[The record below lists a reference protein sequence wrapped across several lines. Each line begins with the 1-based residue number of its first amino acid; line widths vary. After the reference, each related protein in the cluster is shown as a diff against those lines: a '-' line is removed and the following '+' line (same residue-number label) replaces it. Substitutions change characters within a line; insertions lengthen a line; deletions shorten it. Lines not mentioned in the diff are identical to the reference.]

1 MIALNSEE
9 SKSFLSPEL
18 DSRLSGYV
26 RRSLRDLNL
35 PHTAFDDIRQEV
47 LLKLMPLSDER
58 WEEIENVDGYLF
70 TVVRNEA
77 RRFRERTTHSSE
89 ISVDQE
95 ESRIQLSDYA
105 SDARRI
111 ESGILLRDVW
121 KKLSAEER
129 QIFQLMI
136 IGYNDKEMAL
146 RLGISHT
153 NARKRVSRL
162 RARIRGLMLESQ
174 DPGK

>member
-1 MIALNSEE
+1 
-9 SKSFLSPEL
+9 
-18 DSRLSGYV
+18 
-26 RRSLRDLNL
+26 
-35 PHTAFDDIRQEV
+35 
-47 LLKLMPLSDER
+47 MPLSDER